1 MLQGV
6 LYHDRMKPAEVEKIK
21 SRLVELEET
30 FIAAN
35 PGVKVQRLAPPKAA
49 AKGFGGSRR

>member
-1 MLQGV
+1 M
-6 LYHDRMKPAEVEKIK
+6 LYHDRMKPSELEKIRA
-21 SRLVELEET
+21 RLVDLEEA

-35 PGVKVQRLAPPKAA
+35 PGVKVQRVPAQKAA